1 MSLSINGILSAEQS
15 ELFTKFTGSL
25 TRDQMLWA
33 TGYLAGLLAH
43 SDETPVSEITALDAP
58 TTTQTGLT
66 VLYGSRTG
74 NGEGLAKKAQEIAS
88 AQGLAVSVK
97 SMDDYKFHDLP
108 AEKNL
113 IVIVSTH
120 GEGEPPLAAKSLHEH
135 IFSKRAPKLE
145 GVHYAVLALGDSS
158 YFQFC
163 KTGKDFDTQLEKLGA
178 TKQVPLIACDVDFDE
193 PAEQWLTETIKSF
206 VTNGV
211 VKSSNATRTFRV
223 DPSGKKATTGKVV
236 SFSKKNPFLAPVL
249 EKISLH
255 GKGSDRQTIHL
266 ELNTEEAKELVFE
279 PGDAAGILPLNTV
292 ALINEVLKVTELSA
306 FTEVDVKGNK
316 TTLYDALYRNFELSK
331 ITTDVIGRYLIL
343 RPNSELQKLVEKP
356 EKYKEYLKGRDIVD
370 LFQDYPAKLQAQD
383 LVHLLRPLQA
393 RYYSISSS
401 PKAYPGELHLTVGVV
416 EFEDNGRLK
425 HGTCSNYLSDVN
437 IENET
442 VQLFI
447 ESNPA
452 FRLPENEETPI
463 IMVGAGT
470 GIAPFRAF
478 VQHRELSEK
487 RGKSWLFFGN
497 RNFESE
503 FLYQTE
509 WLGYLKS
516 GALTNMS
523 VAFSRDS
530 PQKEYVQ
537 HRLLENA
544 PEIYKWVE
552 EGAHIYI
559 CGDMKKL
566 AVDVQAAFVKIIEK
580 QGVMKKEQAQE
591 YVDNLQK
598 EKRYQLDVY

>member
-1 MSLSINGILSAEQS
+1 MSTSLSDILTSDQR
-15 ELFTKFTGSL
+15 ELFTKLTGSMN
-25 TRDQMLWA
+25 RDQLIWA
-33 TGYLAGLLAH
+33 SGYLAGKLAQH
-43 SDETPVSEITALDAP
+43 AGAVEPVQTETITIAENVP
-58 TTTQTGLT
+58 SLT

-74 NGEGLAKKAQEIAS
+74 NGEGLAKKAREIAS
-88 AQGLAVSVK
+88 AQGLAVTVK
-97 SMDDYKFHDLP
+97 SMENYKLHDLP
-108 AEKNL
+108 TEKNL

-120 GEGEPPLAAKSLHEH
+120 GEGEPPLAAKGLHEH
-135 IFSKRAPKLE
+135 IFSKRAPGLE
-145 GVHYAVLALGDSS
+145 GVNYAVLALGDSS

-163 KTGKDFDTQLEKLGA
+163 QTGKDFDSQLEKLGA
-178 TKQVPLIACDVDFDE
+178 TKKVPMIACDVDFEE
-193 PAEQWLTETIKSF
+193 PAEQWLKDTIASF
-206 VTNGV
+206 ATDSV
-211 VKSSNATRTFRV
+211 VKSSNATRAFRM
-223 DPSGKKATTGKVV
+223 DQSGQKTVKTEAS
-236 SFSKKNPFLAPVL
+236 SFTKKNPFLAPVL

-255 GKGSDRQTIHL
+255 GKGSERQTLHL
-266 ELNTEEAKELVFE
+266 ELNTEEAKDLLFE
-279 PGDAAGILPLNTV
+279 PGDAAGIIPLNPV
-292 ALINEVLKVTELSA
+292 ALVNEVLQVTGQQASA
-306 FTEVDVKGNK
+306 PVDVKGNK
-316 TTLYDALYRNFELSK
+316 TTLYEALYRDFELSK
-331 ITTDVIGRYLIL
+331 ITTDVIGRYLNL
-343 RPNSELQKLVEKP
+343 KPNAELQKLVEKP

-370 LFQDYPAKLQAQD
+370 LFQEYPAKLSAQE
-383 LVHLLRPLQA
+383 LILLLRPLQA
-393 RYYSISSS
+393 RYYSIASS
-401 PKAYPGELHLTVGVV
+401 PKAYPGELHLTVGIVK
-416 EFEDNGRLK
+416 FEDNGRLK

-503 FLYQTE
+503 FLYQAE
-509 WLGYLKS
+509 WLEYLKS

-537 HRLLENA
+537 QRLFENA

-559 CGDMKKL
+559 CGDMKKM
-566 AVDVQAAFVKIIEK
+566 AGDVQAAFIKIIEK
-580 QGVMKKEQAQE
+580 QGVMKKEQALE
-591 YVDNLQK
+591 YFDNLQK

>member
-1 MSLSINGILSAEQS
+1 MSLSITGILSAEQS

-25 TRDQMLWA
+25 NKDQMLWA
-33 TGYLAGLLAH
+33 SGYIAGLLAQYEKTAVP
-43 SDETPVSEITALDAP
+43 ETTELNAP
-58 TTTQTGLT
+58 ATTQAGLT
-66 VLYGSRTG
+66 ILYGSRTG

-88 AQGLAVSVK
+88 AQGLNVSVK
-97 SMDDYKFHDLP
+97 SMDNYKLHDLP

-120 GEGEPPLAAKSLHEH
+120 GEGEPPLAAKGLHEY

-145 GVHYAVLALGDSS
+145 GVNYAVLALGDSS

-163 KTGKDFDTQLEKLGA
+163 KTGKDFDSQLEKLGA
-178 TKQVPLIACDVDFDE
+178 TKRVPLEACDVDFEE
-193 PAEQWLTETIKSF
+193 PAEKWLNETVKSF
-206 VTNGV
+206 VSNGV
-211 VKSSNATRTFRV
+211 IKSSNATRAFRMN
-223 DPSGKKATTGKVV
+223 PSGQKTTKKEV
-236 SFSKKNPFLAPVL
+236 STFSKKNPFLAPVL
-249 EKISLH
+249 EKIALH
-255 GKGSDRQTIHL
+255 GRGSDRQTLHL
-266 ELNTEEAKELVFE
+266 ELNTEEAKDLVYE
-279 PGDAAGILPLNTV
+279 PGDAAGIIPLNPV
-292 ALINEVLKVTELSA
+292 ELVNEVIKVTGLSA

-316 TTLYDALYRNFELSK
+316 TTLYDALYRDFELSK
-331 ITTDVIGRYLIL
+331 ITTDVIGRYQIFK
-343 RPNSELQKLVEKP
+343 PNAELQKLVDKP

-370 LFQDYPAKLQAQD
+370 LFQDYPATLHAQD
-383 LVHLLRPLQA
+383 LIHLLRPLQA

-425 HGTCSNYLSDVN
+425 HGACSNYLSAVN

-447 ESNPA
+447 ESNPG

-516 GALTNMS
+516 GVLTNMS
-523 VAFSRDS
+523 VAFSRDTA
-530 PQKEYVQ
+530 QKEYVQ
-537 HRLLENA
+537 HRILENA

-559 CGDMKKL
+559 CGDMKKM
-566 AVDVQAAFVKIIEK
+566 AGDVQAAFLKIIEN

-591 YVDNLQK
+591 YFDNLQK